1 MVLFNEIK
9 GGLTRPTRSEDRFS
23 IQIAMPHLPCALL
36 TASDTQTRKLTH
48 SLWAK
53 LVPIDNKVLKQP
65 NPIHDDPPQR
75 PETP

>member
-36 TASDTQTRKLTH
+36 KALDTQTRKLAH
-48 SLWAK
+48 AFWAK
-53 LVPIDNKVLKQP
+53 RGPIDYMVFKQTIS
-65 NPIHDDPPQR
+65 IHDDPPHR
-75 PETP
+75 P